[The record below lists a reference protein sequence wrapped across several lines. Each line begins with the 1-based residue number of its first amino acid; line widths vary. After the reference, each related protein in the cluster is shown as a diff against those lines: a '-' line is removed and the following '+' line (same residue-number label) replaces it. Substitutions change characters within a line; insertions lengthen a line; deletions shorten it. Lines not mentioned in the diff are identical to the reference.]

1 MKNLKLLRSQEALR
15 DLEDIHLLISLDNAD
30 AAERFLEAV
39 THSLRTLSQY
49 PSLGPG
55 YQSDNPELSGIRFW
69 PVRKFRNYLIFYR
82 PEPEAGLLRVFRVL
96 HGARDI
102 PRALE

>member
-1 MKNLKLLRSQEALR
+1 LRGLRLIRSQEALH
-15 DLEDIHLLISLDNAD
+15 DLEEIHFSIALDNPE

-39 THSLRTLSQY
+39 AVSLRVLCQY
-49 PSLGPG
+49 PSLGPR
-55 YQSDNPELSGIRFW
+55 YQSNEPDLSGVRLW

-82 PEPEAGLLRVFRVL
+82 PEPEAGRLRVIRVL

-102 PRALE
+102 RRELE